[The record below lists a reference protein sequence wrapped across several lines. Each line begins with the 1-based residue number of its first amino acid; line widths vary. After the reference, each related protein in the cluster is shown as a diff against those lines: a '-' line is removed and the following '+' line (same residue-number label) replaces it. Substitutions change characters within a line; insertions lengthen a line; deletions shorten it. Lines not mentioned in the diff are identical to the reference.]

1 MACFQYLLF
10 FALFSPQVLLP
21 SYQST
26 QTATLASSTALKKY
40 SIVDDVDIN
49 KSTGKLFSIFIA
61 RGDSLACFAL
71 FFNRTKQQ
79 TKTESEGP
87 WERLKLLKL
96 LKLHET
102 LHWLL
107 QDNKNKKNSTFSTS
121 WLLVFRNDTAW
132 KIHQILMSCPVI
144 LTLRW
149 SKYSQWLL

>member
-26 QTATLASSTALKKY
+26 QTATLAGSAALKKS

-49 KSTGKLFSIFIA
+49 KSTAALFSIFIA
-61 RGDSLACFAL
+61 GGDSLACFAL
-71 FFNRTKQQ
+71 FFNRTIQQ
-79 TKTESEGP
+79 TQKQNQKDHENCWNSMKHFTGCCKTIKKICNFFHIMT
-87 WERLKLLKL
+87 RLAF
-96 LKLHET
+96 
-102 LHWLL
+102 
-107 QDNKNKKNSTFSTS
+107 KNYTT
-121 WLLVFRNDTAW
+121 W
-132 KIHQILMSCPVI
+132 KIHPILMSCPVI